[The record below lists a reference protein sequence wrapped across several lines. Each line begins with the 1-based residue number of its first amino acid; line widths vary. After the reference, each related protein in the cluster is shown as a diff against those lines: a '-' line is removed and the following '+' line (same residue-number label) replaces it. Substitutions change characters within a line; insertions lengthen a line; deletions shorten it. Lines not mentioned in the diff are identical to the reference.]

1 MLYVQFVASTEDWRS
16 LRTFGLADHPNV
28 SVATYQA
35 PYSEARLRRTINGYR
50 GAPLHAVLETFFNIR
65 DYSDAMLT
73 DRRLF
78 SQVQV
83 ADTGVANNTFC

>member
-1 MLYVQFVASTEDWRS
+1 MLHVQFVASTQDWRS
-16 LRTFGLADHPNV
+16 LRVFGLADHPNV
-28 SVATYQA
+28 SIATYQA

-73 DRRLF
+73 DKHLF
-78 SQVQV
+78 CQVQV
-83 ADTGVANNTFC
+83 THLPC

>member
-1 MLYVQFVASTEDWRS
+1 MLHVQFVASTEDWRS
-16 LRTFGLADHPNV
+16 LRVFGLADHLNV

-73 DRRLF
+73 DKRLF
-78 SQVQV
+78 CQAQV
-83 ADTGVANNTFC
+83 ACSPC